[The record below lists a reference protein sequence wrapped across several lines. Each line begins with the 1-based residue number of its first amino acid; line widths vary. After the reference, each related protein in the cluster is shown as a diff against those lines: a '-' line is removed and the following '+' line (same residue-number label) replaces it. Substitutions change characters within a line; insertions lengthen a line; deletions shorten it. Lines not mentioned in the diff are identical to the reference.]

1 MRCTPLPL
9 KPTRG
14 IVRTNSIDDVM
25 DLAKKADVV
34 DLRFADMLGTWQ
46 HFTMPTHMLTKAVFE
61 NGYPFDGSSIRGF
74 QAIQESDLVL
84 MPDPGTAFIDP
95 SDTDPTMI
103 ILCDIV
109 DPTEMK
115 PYGRDPRHVA
125 RKAIEH
131 LQGTGI
137 ANDAEFG
144 PELEF
149 FVFDDVR
156 YSEEPNAASYRVDS
170 SEGWWQSGL
179 DLQPNLG
186 RQLQTKGGYFP
197 VPPADRSQGIR
208 NAIIA
213 ALEEAGVSVE
223 RHHHEVATGGQ
234 AEIDVHYDAL
244 LRMADKV
251 MIYKYLVKN
260 VAHAHGMAAT
270 FMPKPLY
277 GDNGTGMHV
286 HQSLWN
292 GDRNLMYDTASE
304 YANLSDL
311 GRWYVGG
318 ILAHTRAIMALAAP
332 TTNSYKRLVPGFEA
346 PTTLAY
352 GQRNR
357 SAIIRIPTVPR
368 HPEATHLEFRA
379 PDAMANP
386 YLCFS
391 ALLMAGL
398 DGIERKLEPG
408 DPLDTN
414 VFELPAEEAAKYE
427 HTPATL
433 SEALEALEE
442 DHEFLTKGGVF
453 STDLLET
460 FIEYKRENEIT
471 PLRSRPHPLEF
482 VLYFDA

>member
-1 MRCTPLPL
+1 MRTS
-9 KPTRG
+9 
-14 IVRTNSIDDVM
+14 SIDDVIE
-25 DLAKKADVV
+25 LAKQV
-34 DLRFADMLGTWQ
+34 DLIDMRFADMLGTWQ
-46 HFTMPTHMLTKAVFE
+46 HFTTPTHMLTESVFSD
-61 NGYPFDGSSIRGF
+61 GIPFDGSSIRGF

-84 MPDPGTAFIDP
+84 LPDPTTAFVDP
-95 SDTDPTMI
+95 VDQDKTLI
-103 ILCDIV
+103 IMCDIV
-109 DPTEMK
+109 DPDEMR
-115 PYGRDPRHVA
+115 PYGRDPRFVA
-125 RKAIEH
+125 TKAVEYMR
-131 LQGTGI
+131 GTGI
-137 ANDAEFG
+137 ATEAEIG

-149 FVFDDVR
+149 FIFDDVR
-156 YSEEPNAASYRVDS
+156 YAEEPDAAYYRVDS
-170 SEGWWQSGL
+170 AEGWWQSGL
-179 DLQPNLG
+179 ELEPNLG
-186 RQLQTKGGYFP
+186 RQIQTKTGYFP

-213 ALEEAGVSVE
+213 ALEAAGISVE

-234 AEIDVHYDAL
+234 AEIDIHYDAL
-244 LRMADKV
+244 VRMADKV
-251 MIYKYLVKN
+251 MIYKYIVKN
-260 VAHAHGMAAT
+260 VAHARGQAAT

-292 GDRNLMYDTASE
+292 DGTNLMFDASSD
-304 YANLSDL
+304 YANLSDI
-311 GRWYVGG
+311 GRWYAGG
-318 ILAHTRAIMALAAP
+318 LLAHTRAIMALAAP

-357 SAIIRIPTVPR
+357 SAIIRIPTMPR

-379 PDAMANP
+379 PDATSNP

-398 DGIERKLEPG
+398 DGIEKKIEPG

-414 VFELPAEEAAKYE
+414 VFAMSTEEAARYE

-433 SEALEALEE
+433 SEALEALED
-442 DHEFLTKGGVF
+442 DHEFLTQGGVF
-453 STDLLET
+453 TDDLLET
-460 FIEYKRENEIT
+460 FIDYKRENEIK

-482 VLYFDA
+482 VMYFDA